1 MRKFICIFLIF
12 MSIICSAENIP
23 PLYVVDGKVDVS
35 PAELPMNEEIAQ
47 TTVLSSEEAAEKYG
61 VPPSRVVFV
70 VTTKKYA
77 VEQKAKQ
84 QKMSAAK
91 QKKSHN
97 SRRSGYA
104 RGIGALLAIL
114 LVFLAKPLKKLSSK
128 IQKRID
134 KNRGATARIYDP
146 GIFDPE
152 GVRFSAAERIG
163 NYISVAFFLIL
174 AALLGWLLVRMAGSG
189 AIHGPNKGVY
199 IFIFVFLAG
208 LLSYFVFCAITF
220 SKLLK
225 CCLIIDEKGIH
236 GVCADSIGLKK
247 VLYDVDIRWEQV
259 GKAKM
264 MSPISIE
271 FFKNGLKL
279 PVHFEDFAE
288 LAEVEG
294 IEQGTCSVE
303 LTGFSPDKVKDA
315 VNFFYARY
323 QSQHPDEHSAAK
335 MKSYL
340 LPPQKDE
347 EKLYHWIMVIF
358 IILISV
364 LVGVLSA

>member
-1 MRKFICIFLIF
+1 
-12 MSIICSAENIP
+12 
-23 PLYVVDGKVDVS
+23 
-35 PAELPMNEEIAQ
+35 
-47 TTVLSSEEAAEKYG
+47 
-61 VPPSRVVFV
+61 
-70 VTTKKYA
+70 
-77 VEQKAKQ
+77 
-84 QKMSAAK
+84 
-91 QKKSHN
+91 
-97 SRRSGYA
+97 
-104 RGIGALLAIL
+104 
-114 LVFLAKPLKKLSSK
+114 LVKPLKKLSSK

-225 CCLIIDEKGIH
+225 CYLIIDEKGIH

-247 VLYDVDIRWEQV
+247 VLYDVDIQWEQV

-279 PVHFEDFAE
+279 PEHFEDFAE

-303 LTGFSPDKVKDA
+303 LTGFSPNKVKDA

-323 QSQHPDEHSAAK
+323 LSQHPDEQSAAK
-335 MKSYL
+335 KKSYL

-347 EKLYHWIMVIF
+347 ENLYHWIMVIF
-358 IILISV
+358 LILIVVSV
-364 LVGVLSA
+364 GFLSVML

>member
-1 MRKFICIFLIF
+1 

-84 QKMSAAK
+84 QKMLAAK
-91 QKKSHN
+91 QKKSRN
-97 SRRSGYA
+97 SRSSGYA

-225 CCLIIDEKGIH
+225 CYLIIDEKGIH

-271 FFKNGLKL
+271 FFKKGLKL
-279 PVHFEDFAE
+279 PEHFEDFAE

-303 LTGFSPDKVKDA
+303 LTGFSPNKVKDA

-335 MKSYL
+335 IKSYL

-358 IILISV
+358 LILIGV
-364 LVGVLSA
+364 LVGFLSVML